1 MFKIGDFARLNRVS
15 IKTLR
20 HHMIRWDWCLV
31 RTKTFELSLN
41 ANADIMQGKVVSLS
55 AHGA

>member
-41 ANADIMQGKVVSLS
+41 ANADICK
-55 AHGA
+55 AK